1 MRIAVVLNGT
11 AQHVAAIEG
20 AGYLSAHLNLADR
33 PKDGEV
39 KRVLRVEGFDT
50 NSATETVSL
59 KWPELALSLGDVVQ
73 LQVLDEGPGEEP
85 ASRRSTTESPL
96 NLFSD
101 ETLARELLSLCED
114 FERRL
119 FQLMEKAER
128 IEPPEEHKKLKR
140 AIGNIIV
147 DLGEHFLSPVYRRHP
162 SLIPDAMR
170 GELL

>member
-1 MRIAVVLNGT
+1 MRIAVTLNG
-11 AQHVAAIEG
+11 AARHVATIEG

-39 KRVLRVEGFDT
+39 RRALRVEGFDT

-73 LQVLDEGPGEEP
+73 LQVLDEGPGHEP
-85 ASRRSTTESPL
+85 VSRRSTTELPA

-101 ETLARELLSLCED
+101 ESLARELLSLCED
-114 FERRL
+114 FEQRL
-119 FQLMEKAER
+119 FKLMEKAEA
-128 IEPPEEHKKLKR
+128 IEPPEEHKKFKR
-140 AIGNIIV
+140 AIGNIVV
-147 DLGEHFLSPVYRRHP
+147 DLGEHLLSPVYRRHP
-162 SLIPDAMR
+162 SLIPEAMR